1 MREDTPQPPK
11 VTWKFRELLE
21 REGVSV
27 YRLHQE
33 LAKQVSRTA
42 LYNWYQQ
49 APKRLDVEVVAW
61 VLWGLRRI
69 TGKTYS
75 VADLLELADD

>member
-1 MREDTPQPPK
+1 MFKD
-11 VTWKFRELLE
+11 LLE

-42 LYNWYQQ
+42 LYNWYQHP
-49 APKRLDVEVVAW
+49 PKRLDFEVMVW
-61 VLWGLRRI
+61 VLWGLGGI

-75 VADLLELADD
+75 VADLLELSED